1 MKIRPGAI
9 VLVHLVHPSEKFW
22 GVLEELEPTGL
33 TIRGLGLDSF
43 GDWLRELA
51 DHEPC
56 TLGLTT
62 MFVPLARV
70 ERVFLDEPVGAV
82 QSYCQQLEQR
92 LGRSA
97 AEVLGL
103 RGLAAEIDP
112 EVDDRAPS

>member
-1 MKIRPGAI
+1 MKIRPGSI
-9 VLVHLVHPSEKFW
+9 VLVHLIHPSEKFW
-22 GVLEELEPTGL
+22 GVLEELEPAGL

-56 TLGLTT
+56 SLGLAT

-70 ERVFLDEPVGAV
+70 ERIFLDEPVGAV

-92 LGRSA
+92 LGRSV

-103 RGLAAEIDP
+103 RGLAP
-112 EVDDRAPS
+112 EVEGDVDGREPS